1 MLLLQRRSDTLAA
14 DDTNVMPEEALRRA
28 ADARVGR
35 IATVRPDGAPHV
47 VPVTFAIVR
56 TTRRTR
62 LYWVVDDKP
71 KRSARLARLENLAAN
86 PAAEVVVDAYDD
98 DWSRLWWV
106 RLRGRGRIVDGA
118 TERRTALD
126 ALAAKYAAYRE
137 RRPSGPVIA
146 LDVDAVTSWSAAG
159 D

>member
-1 MLLLQRRSDTLAA
+1 VTL
-14 DDTNVMPEEALRRA
+14 EEALRRA
-28 ADARVGR
+28 AEARVGR
-35 IATVRPDGAPHV
+35 VATVRPDGTPHV
-47 VPVTFAIVR
+47 VPLTFAIVR

-71 KRSARLARLENLAAN
+71 KRSERLTRLENLAAN
-86 PAAEVVVDAYDD
+86 AAAEVVVDAYDD

-106 RLRGRGRIVDGA
+106 RLRGTGRIVEGSA
-118 TERRTALD
+118 ERRTALD
-126 ALAAKYAAYRE
+126 ALGAKYATYRE
-137 RRPSGPVIA
+137 RRPSGPVVA